1 MCPPFDSSSTCVPT
15 CGVVTFSLPK
25 PAAFKLP
32 RSSFAALALSFFA
45 ASIPACIF
53 DFHASSPQLG
63 VVSEAVQPSAR
74 FGSEGIGR
82 GAEDI
87 DDIDDIDGNCGEG
100 IDGNCGGGNCGDGK
114 DIGANG
120 CGAQGK

>member
-1 MCPPFDSSSTCVPT
+1 
-15 CGVVTFSLPK
+15 
-25 PAAFKLP
+25 
-32 RSSFAALALSFFA
+32 LSFFA

-82 GAEDI
+82 GANDI
-87 DDIDDIDGNCGEG
+87 EDIDGNCGEG